1 MHFNKK
7 RATTGEIIFQVFN
20 TILMLLLLFIALYPL
35 WYILMYSL
43 NDAIDAAK
51 GGLMLYPRMPTMYN
65 YEMLFE
71 DDSIYLAFVITI
83 LRTVVGTVTSV
94 FFTAM
99 VSYGLSSRNLIGRK
113 IYLGIGVFTLVFSA
127 GMIPGYF
134 VIKSLGLLDTFWVYI
149 IPSLFSFYNALIFIT
164 FFRGLPSSIEE
175 SARIDGANEFV
186 VFLKIVMPLSM
197 PVVATIALFNAVGQY
212 NDYFTYVLYISTKPE
227 LRTLQNYLY
236 EIIQANSAMAA
247 MHNVPAAMM
256 AASKTSPEAL
266 KYAAIVLTSI
276 PIIITYPFL
285 QKYFVKGVMI
295 GSVKG

>member
-1 MHFNKK
+1 MHFHKK